1 MFEGQCYPDGSYFR
15 NSKTDAINITC
26 QHNNKNLGVRF
37 FENGNICN
45 ENSTGLN
52 CTYTNQTG
60 ILYSKQVELP
70 YKCQGYNP
78 VKRKFQSH
86 NIVMF
91 ILYSK

>member
-1 MFEGQCYPDGSYFR
+1 MFKGQCYPDGSYFR
-15 NSKTDAINITC
+15 NKADGINITC

-45 ENSTGLN
+45 ENSTRLN

-78 VKRKFQSH
+78 NHKRLQPG